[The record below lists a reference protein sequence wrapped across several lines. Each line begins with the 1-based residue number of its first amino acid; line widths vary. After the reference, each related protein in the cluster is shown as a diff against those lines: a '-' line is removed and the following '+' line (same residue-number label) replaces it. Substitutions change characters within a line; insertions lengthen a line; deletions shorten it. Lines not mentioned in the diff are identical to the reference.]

1 MFISR
6 EFERQ
11 LDLRK
16 VLNQYNVQFVEN
28 ESHIILKK
36 CPTCG
41 GRNKFMIDRSSKK
54 WVCFKC
60 VETDNFANKHG
71 RGNLLT
77 LMRDVMNLSREEIQA
92 IVKDGEAIH
101 FTDPDMFFRESM
113 VEKPQEK
120 LLQQIVLPSSF
131 FKMDAT
137 PESVRLFPQAYKYTL
152 NRHIQD
158 PRIYRAFDLRFDPTR
173 MRVIFPIYL
182 DAMTIVGWQ
191 GRDITD
197 RWKQDHPRCSN
208 IDCPLKSKYYFIGEE
223 VAPINCPGCGEV
235 LEKAHYPKSHNSSNF
250 PKSNLFFNQH
260 AVDWSKPVAIV
271 EGPFD
276 CINTPN
282 SIGMLGKTISREQLN
297 IIIQRAK
304 DIILYLDGDE
314 AGVFSTAAA
323 AKLLKPFVNSLK
335 VAPLDPGLDPG
346 TFHRER
352 NSANLSAAIDSDEWL
367 RLHPNL

>member
-11 LDLRK
+11 LDLRPI
-16 VLNQYNVQFVEN
+16 LQDYNVQFVEN

-36 CPTCG
+36 CPNCG
-41 GRNKFMIDRSSKK
+41 GRNKFMIDRSNKK

-60 VETDNFANKHG
+60 VETDNFSNKHG

-77 LMRDVMNLSREEIQA
+77 LFRDILHLSPQEIKS

-101 FTDPDMFFRESM
+101 FTDPDMMSRPSA
-113 VEKPQEK
+113 VQTSEKI
-120 LLQQIVLPSSF
+120 LQQIVLPPSF
-131 FKMDAT
+131 YKMDAT
-137 PESVRLFPQAYKYTL
+137 PETVRLFPQAYRYTL
-152 NRHIQD
+152 SRHIVD
-158 PRIYRAFDLRFDPTR
+158 PHIYRAFDLRFDPSR

-182 DAMTIVGWQ
+182 DRMTIVGWQ
-191 GRDITD
+191 GRDITE
-197 RWKQDHPRCSN
+197 RWKKDHPRCSN

-223 VAPINCPGCGEV
+223 RAPASCPSCGEP
-235 LEKAHYPKSHNSSNF
+235 LEPAHYPKSHNSSNF
-250 PKSNLFFNQH
+250 PKSNLFFNQQG
-260 AVDWSKPVAIV
+260 VDWSKPVAIV

-304 DIILYLDGDE
+304 DIILYLDGDD
-314 AGVFSTAAA
+314 AGRFSTAASA
-323 AKLLKPFVNSLK
+323 RLLKPFVNTLK

-346 TFHRER
+346 TFNREQNR
-352 NSANLSAAIDSDEWL
+352 AHLSAAIDSDEWL
-367 RLHPNL
+367 QRNPHL